1 MTDKDLTQSRRKLL
15 LVAATAFV
23 PMMIAYGLF
32 FFAPDMIP
40 KTTTNRGELV
50 QPSIDISDRL
60 ATEGRWQ
67 LLMPMTEPCLPACAE
82 ILQGVLHQTR
92 QINIALGKNA
102 DRLGRGLV
110 RATPFPPA
118 EGEAMKVD
126 YPNLK
131 LIVDAALLNELTA
144 VSSMSQAAAGYHVF
158 LVDPM
163 GQLILAYPA
172 AKVDKPLLLDLKH
185 LMKVSN
191 IG

>member
-1 MTDKDLTQSRRKLL
+1 MTDKELTQSRRKLL

-50 QPSIDISDRL
+50 QPSIDVSNRL
-60 ATEGRWQ
+60 VTEGRWQ
-67 LLMPMTEPCLPACAE
+67 LLMPMHEPCVEVCSE
-82 ILQGVLHQTR
+82 TLQSVLHQTR

-102 DRLGRGLV
+102 DRLGRALV
-110 RATPFPPA
+110 RSTSFSPA
-118 EGEAMKVD
+118 AGEAMKGD

-131 LIVDAALLNELTA
+131 LIVDAALFAELTA
-144 VSSMSQAAAGYHVF
+144 VSAINQDPADYHVF

>member
-67 LLMPMTEPCLPACAE
+67 LLDANDGALFNSLCRNPA
-82 ILQGVLHQTR
+82 
-92 QINIALGKNA
+92 
-102 DRLGRGLV
+102 GRF
-110 RATPFPPA
+110 TS
-118 EGEAMKVD
+118 
-126 YPNLK
+126 
-131 LIVDAALLNELTA
+131 DA
-144 VSSMSQAAAGYHVF
+144 
-158 LVDPM
+158 
-163 GQLILAYPA
+163 
-172 AKVDKPLLLDLKH
+172 
-185 LMKVSN
+185 SN
-191 IG
+191 QYRPR

>member
-40 KTTTNRGELV
+40 KTTTNQGDLV
-50 QPSIDISDRL
+50 QPSIDVSDRL

-67 LLMPMTEPCLPACAE
+67 LLIPMREPCLQACAE
-82 ILQGVLHQTR
+82 TVQNVLHQTR

-110 RATPFPPA
+110 RSTPFPPA
-118 EGEAMKVD
+118 EGAAMKTD

-131 LIVDAALLNELTA
+131 LIVDTALLAELMA
-144 VSSMSQAAAGYHVF
+144 VASMRQDPADYHVF

-172 AKVDKPLLLDLKH
+172 EKVDKPLLLDLKH